1 MHISLQFEILI
12 LTLQYQKDIIEN
24 LVNSRYDKYYIPS
37 ASSLFTQRIQFGGRY
52 DV

>member
-12 LTLQYQKDIIEN
+12 LTLQYQKDIIKK
-24 LVNSRYDKYYIPS
+24 LVYSRYVKYNVPS

-52 DV
+52 GV